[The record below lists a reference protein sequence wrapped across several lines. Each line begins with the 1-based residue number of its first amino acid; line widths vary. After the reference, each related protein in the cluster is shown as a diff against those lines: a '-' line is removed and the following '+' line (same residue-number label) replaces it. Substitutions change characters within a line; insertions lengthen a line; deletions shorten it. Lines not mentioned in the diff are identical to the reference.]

1 MTPGGRDATPEGAP
15 RVSGHLEFAEET
27 GYNENVQAVK
37 TGARMVRFSP
47 LVSLV
52 PMIVG
57 LYIGGSLM
65 RPRLGDYR

>member
-1 MTPGGRDATPEGAP
+1 MQQSRAIAP
-15 RVSGHLEFAEET
+15 MAQFVMEET
-27 GYNENVQAVK
+27 RYNKGVQAVK

-57 LYIGGSLM
+57 LCIGGSLM
-65 RPRLGDYR
+65 RPRLGDYC